1 MDGYD
6 QFKLET
12 PEEEDE
18 RINGRA
24 RRRRERDEWL
34 EEHADYLLEDR
45 LERERERT
53 NDSGE

>member
-34 EEHADYLLEDR
+34 EEHADSLLEDR
-45 LERERERT
+45 LVRERERT